1 MNMQLNEAANYTAA
15 LNFNSTS
22 DWLLDWSLE
31 IGAEGEKIDW
41 SGIYVILE
49 FAVNDPLAAAVIESE
64 REKVIDALEKKRF
77 KLLTELQ
84 GLYRE
89 NALKIKEL
97 EQKRDASS
105 KKWLYTNNIK
115 KLIETLEQKK
125 ERIRAKLE
133 KNRQKIDK
141 KEAFFHKKLSKV
153 AIRTELNTY
162 LMRFRKGKSD
172 LIESFFEK
180 I

>member
-1 MNMQLNEAANYTAA
+1 MNMQINEAANYTAA
-15 LNFNSTS
+15 LGFNLTNEWLEDWIIKMASNKST
-22 DWLLDWSLE
+22 DN
-31 IGAEGEKIDW
+31 
-41 SGIYVILE
+41 SGIYVVLE

-64 REKVIDALEKKRF
+64 REKVIDALEMKRY
-77 KLLTELQ
+77 KLLTEIQELN
-84 GLYRE
+84 RE

-97 EQKRDASS
+97 EQKRETSS

-115 KLIETLEQKK
+115 KLLENLEPKK
-125 ERIRAKLE
+125 EKIRAKLE

-153 AIRTELNTY
+153 TIKTELNTY